1 MTTDTAALWK
11 PRAEGEKASLDA
23 LMNMR
28 IRDVASSYTDRE
40 AMLYALTVGLGRDP
54 ANSKELPFVV
64 EHGGLRT
71 VPTLATVVG
80 QTGLTQRAGLDFTK
94 VVHAEQ
100 ELVFLAPLPAAARLS
115 SDSEISRVVDK
126 GEGKGAYVTT
136 RTTVR
141 DADTGTPYFASSS
154 TILAR
159 GDGGIGS
166 AGGSAP
172 APHEIPRRQA
182 DAVVAFTTRADQGLW
197 YRLNGDRNPLHTDTK
212 AAARLGFAAPILH
225 GLCTYGINCRAVLA
239 AACDYDPTRLASF
252 AVRFTQPV
260 FIGETL
266 TTELWIDGDT
276 VSFRCRAAER
286 NAIVIDRGRAEL
298 RT

>member
-1 MTTDTAALWK
+1 MATHSASLWK
-11 PRAEGEKASLDA
+11 PRAEGEKVSLDA
-23 LMNMR
+23 LMGLR
-28 IRDVASSYTDRE
+28 IQDVAGSYTDRE

-54 ANSKELPFVV
+54 SNAKELPFVV

-80 QTGLTQRAGLDFTK
+80 LTGLTQRAGLDFTK

-100 ELVFLAPLPAAARLS
+100 ELVFLAPLPPAASLL
-115 SDSEISRVVDK
+115 SDSDISRVVDK

-136 RTTVR
+136 RTVVR
-141 DADTGTPYFASSS
+141 DAGTGRPYFESNS

-166 AGGSAP
+166 AGGAAP
-172 APHEIPRRQA
+172 PAHEIPQRQP
-182 DAVVAFTTRADQGLW
+182 DAVVVFQTRADQGLW
-197 YRLNGDRNPLHTDTK
+197 YRLNGDRNPLHTDAQ
-212 AAARLGFAAPILH
+212 AAARLGFPAPILH

-239 AACDYDPTRLASF
+239 AACGYEPTRLASF
-252 AVRFTQPV
+252 SVRFTQPV

-266 TTELWIDGDT
+266 TTELWLDGDV

-286 NAIVIDRGRAEL
+286 NVVVIDRGHAKL
-298 RT
+298 KD